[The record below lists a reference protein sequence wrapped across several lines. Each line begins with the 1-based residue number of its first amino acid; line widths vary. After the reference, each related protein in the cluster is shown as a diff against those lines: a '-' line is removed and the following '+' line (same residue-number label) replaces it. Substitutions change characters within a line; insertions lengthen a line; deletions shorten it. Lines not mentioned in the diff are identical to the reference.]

1 MITNSE
7 KVSMEISRILDTT
20 REMPCQK
27 VNIGVSKI
35 LIFPWAIRYDVI
47 RYIDIEPIFQY
58 FRYMEASLL
67 HMSRSNPEAV
77 LRTPVMKL

>member
-47 RYIDIEPIFQY
+47 RYIDIEPIDIDDV
-58 FRYMEASLL
+58 EPSLFVTTL
-67 HMSRSNPEAV
+67 TVSFIETV
-77 LRTPVMKL
+77 